1 MPTAAAAII
10 PSTVAAQ
17 MSRRQQG
24 ERCFLVT
31 PVVASDGCGGTVK
44 LGMTR
49 SSGLYALSV
58 DCVGAVMV
66 MLVVQWDVSDRVL
79 IVTTYRMDEKSESQP
94 NGQPVSA
101 SQVV

>member
-1 MPTAAAAII
+1 MPTAAAAAI

-24 ERCFLVT
+24 ERCFLVA
-31 PVVASDGCGGTVK
+31 PVASDGCGGTVK

-58 DCVGAVMV
+58 DCVGAGMV
-66 MLVVQWDVSDRVL
+66 VSCV
-79 IVTTYRMDEKSESQP
+79 
-94 NGQPVSA
+94 
-101 SQVV
+101 